1 MQRSV
6 GAVKD
11 ESYQGY
17 RFSGKRWRMRKRD
30 IMDLLKDTYWAKGR
44 PWEQVKK
51 ALRHSLP
58 FGIFDARGNQVGLA
72 RVLTDFST
80 TFYLA
85 DVVVKEDLRGSG
97 LGKAFMA
104 YILKD
109 PRFCNTKG
117 MLLTRTAHGF
127 YEHFDFA
134 VEPERC
140 MLREYDK
147 RKPGA

>member
-1 MQRSV
+1 MKDQR
-6 GAVKD
+6 
-11 ESYQGY
+11 YQEY
-17 RFSGKRWRMRKRD
+17 RFSGKRWKMRKED
-30 IMDLLKDTYWAKGR
+30 IMALLADTYWAKGR
-44 PWEQVKK
+44 GWEQIRK

-58 FGIFDARGNQVGLA
+58 FGIFDPKGKQVGLA

-85 DVVVKEDLRGSG
+85 DVVVKEELRGSG
-97 LGKAFMA
+97 LGTAFMA
-104 YILKD
+104 YVLSD

-127 YEHFDFA
+127 YQRFGFV
-134 VEPERC
+134 VEPRRC

-147 RKPGA
+147 RKAQG